1 MQVLRITQKN
11 IQITASIID
20 FGFIKHSKVESLTL
34 KGSYKYEGVTP
45 SFSSEVL

>member
-1 MQVLRITQKN
+1 MQVLRIPKKHTDYSKYN
-11 IQITASIID
+11 D
-20 FGFIKHSKVESLTL
+20 FGFIKHSKEESLTL